1 MKRLLLLVVALF
13 SAGSWAQE
21 LSPSQFTARFVK
33 ALTAASPATKV
44 TVKGPLELKVEP
56 QGGASQSVFLDNAY
70 RMYSQ
75 EPKAI
80 EEVLR
85 RYVASSLEPLQ
96 YQEQIDRSRVIP
108 IVKDRSWLV
117 EIARS
122 LQGRGLSS
130 SPDNVFEEFAD
141 ELVVVYAEDTPTN
154 IRYLT
159 RASLKESGLTQ
170 AELRPLAVMNLGRIL
185 PQVEIHKG
193 ALVSMITAGG
203 NFEAS
208 LLALPDIWKDLEQHV
223 DGDIVV
229 AIPAR
234 DLLLLTGSKTPGGIA
249 KLRELAAK
257 AYRDSSYQL
266 TDTLFVRSKGRF
278 MRLPAQ

>member
-1 MKRLLLLVVALF
+1 MKRLPLLVVVFF
-13 SAGSWAQE
+13 SVTSWAQE
-21 LSPSQFTARFVK
+21 LSTSQFTARFVK
-33 ALTAASPATKV
+33 NLAAASPATKV
-44 TVKGPLELKVEP
+44 TVKGPLELQIEP
-56 QGGASQSVFLDNAY
+56 QSGDIQSVFLDNAY
-70 RMYSQ
+70 RTYAQ
-75 EPKAI
+75 DPKAI

-85 RYVASSLEPLQ
+85 RYVSSTLEPQ
-96 YQEQIDRSRVIP
+96 QQQKQVDRSRIIP
-108 IVKDRSWLV
+108 IIKDRAWLV
-117 EIARS
+117 EIAHS
-122 LQGRGLSS
+122 LQSRGLNSA
-130 SPDNVFEEFAD
+130 PENVFEEFGD
-141 ELVVVYAEDTPTN
+141 ELLVVYAEDTLTN

-159 RASLKESGLTQ
+159 RADLKESGLTQ
-170 AELRPLAVMNLGRIL
+170 AQLRPLAVQNLGRIL

-203 NFEAS
+203 NFEAN

-257 AYRDSSYQL
+257 AYRESSYQL
-266 TDTLFVRSKGRF
+266 TDTLFVRCKGRF
-278 MRLPAQ
+278 IKLPAQ